1 MRSYTYRS
9 HSDSFCDSEFWNILG
24 ATIVGKNILHSVAI
38 VVHCILKMQP
48 MQRNL
53 RHVFEFVDVEWYS
66 LFESRIRR

>member
-1 MRSYTYRS
+1 M
-9 HSDSFCDSEFWNILG
+9 
-24 ATIVGKNILHSVAI
+24 GKNILHSVAI